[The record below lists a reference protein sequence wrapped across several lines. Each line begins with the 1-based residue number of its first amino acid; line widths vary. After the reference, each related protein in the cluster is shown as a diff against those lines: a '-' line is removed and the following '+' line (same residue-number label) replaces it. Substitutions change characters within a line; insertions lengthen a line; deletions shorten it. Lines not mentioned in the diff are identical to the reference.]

1 MNRTNVARHS
11 HGAPQ
16 QCVKGSAMTRKTIDY
31 ERLGAVACEA
41 FTEGP
46 AAFADFV
53 RTILSIAAPVHA
65 LQTAKYDKRPE
76 PPISFIPVTETR
88 H

>member
-1 MNRTNVARHS
+1 MNRTSVARHS

-16 QCVKGSAMTRKTIDY
+16 QSVKGSAMTRKTIDF
-31 ERLGAVACEA
+31 ERLGIETCEA
-41 FTEGP
+41 FMEGP

-65 LQTAKYDKRPE
+65 LQMAKYDKRPE
-76 PPISFIPVTETR
+76 PLISFIPATETR
-88 H
+88 Q